1 MIVRDLLSIL
11 VSNQIVEFRKL
22 GTYQAHRL
30 SSFTESVLEK
40 TKYIDCEIILMQ
52 TYVEDNQA
60 ILRLL
65 IFER

>member
-30 SSFTESVLEK
+30 SSFTEDVLEK

-65 IFER
+65 VFER